1 VAHQG
6 LLDASGQRSADVQV
20 GVVGIASGWRLRRG
34 MVVVGQV
41 SLPGRS
47 LRHKATHDSPL
58 PERAK
63 DGEGFLPGRRAGC
76 VVWRRRCSS
85 GTVACSAWMP
95 RGSSP
100 PVYLASGYFG
110 VRVFWC
116 PSILA
121 TDVASCRS
129 VPGEDPPMKR
139 FWPLF
144 ALVWLAAALPASAGS
159 VPDALTPWVDWVL
172 RDRPDHGC
180 YRLAAEPERR
190 HCLWPG
196 TLEIEL
202 TAQGASF
209 RQRWESQAPD
219 QWLALPGDAE
229 HWPRS

>member
-1 VAHQG
+1 
-6 LLDASGQRSADVQV
+6 
-20 GVVGIASGWRLRRG
+20 
-34 MVVVGQV
+34 
-41 SLPGRS
+41 
-47 LRHKATHDSPL
+47 
-58 PERAK
+58 
-63 DGEGFLPGRRAGC
+63 
-76 VVWRRRCSS
+76 
-85 GTVACSAWMP
+85 
-95 RGSSP
+95 
-100 PVYLASGYFG
+100 
-110 VRVFWC
+110 
-116 PSILA
+116 
-121 TDVASCRS
+121 DVASCRS

-229 HWPRS
+229 HWPREVLLGGAAAAVVARDGRPGLWVGPGAHEVSGHLRWQQMPTALAIPPTTALVALRHGGELVPAVVDAEHRLWLQPRQETDAAASLQVEVF

>member
-1 VAHQG
+1 MIARSRSGRKTARGSFPEDGLVAS
-6 LLDASGQRSADVQV
+6 SGGDDVLPARSLA
-20 GVVGIASGWRLRRG
+20 RRG
-34 MVVVGQV
+34 CRV
-41 SLPGRS
+41 
-47 LRHKATHDSPL
+47 DPL
-58 PERAK
+58 PRCIWR
-63 DGEGFLPGRRAGC
+63 PGI
-76 VVWRRRCSS
+76 
-85 GTVACSAWMP
+85 
-95 RGSSP
+95 
-100 PVYLASGYFG
+100 LASEYFG

-190 HCLWPG
+190 HCMWPG

-209 RQRWESQAPD
+209 
-219 QWLALPGDAE
+219 
-229 HWPRS
+229 